1 MSGYIECKNL
11 TLQLKNQNKILDN
24 INISME
30 KGKVYGFVGRNGCG
44 KTMLFRTICGF
55 VKPAAGEIIV
65 DNLRIGKDI
74 EYIRNTGASIGESDF
89 LRHLSGYE
97 NLKLLAEINNKITDE
112 EILSVLKK
120 VNLFEEK
127 DKKFK
132 KYSVGMKQKL
142 RIAQAIMEETEI
154 LILDEPF
161 NGVDRESV
169 LKIREYLNDLKK
181 QNKTVLLASHMS
193 EDLQVLCDHI
203 FKMELG
209 RIIDENI

>member
-44 KTMLFRTICGF
+44 KTMLFRAICGF

-142 RIAQAIMEETEI
+142 RIAQAIMEEPEI

>member
-44 KTMLFRTICGF
+44 KTICGF

-142 RIAQAIMEETEI
+142 RIAQAIMEEPEI

>member
-1 MSGYIECKNL
+1 MAGYIECRNL
-11 TLQLKNQNKILDN
+11 TLQFKKQNRILDN

-44 KTMLFRTICGF
+44 KTMLFRKICGF
-55 VKPAAGEIIV
+55 VKPIEGEVIV
-65 DNLRIGKDI
+65 DNIRIGKDM
-74 EYIRNTGASIGESDF
+74 EYIKNTGAAIGETDF

-97 NLKLLAEINNKITDE
+97 NLKLLAEINNKIGDE
-112 EILSVLKK
+112 DVLNVLRE

-142 RIAQAIMEETEI
+142 RIAQAVMESPEI

-161 NGVDRESV
+161 NGLDRESV
-169 LKIREYLNDLKK
+169 LKIRKYLNGLKEK
-181 QNKTVLLASHMS
+181 KKTILLASHMG
-193 EDLQVLCDHI
+193 EDLEVLCDHI
-203 FKMELG
+203 FEMEAG
-209 RIIDENI
+209 RIINEK

>member
-1 MSGYIECKNL
+1 
-11 TLQLKNQNKILDN
+11 
-24 INISME
+24 
-30 KGKVYGFVGRNGCG
+30 
-44 KTMLFRTICGF
+44 MLFRTICGF

-142 RIAQAIMEETEI
+142 RIAQAIMEEPEI

>member
-1 MSGYIECKNL
+1 MRYQIRHAIVKYAADTILEDVNFEIHDHE
-11 TLQLKNQNKILDN
+11 KIA
-24 INISME
+24 II
-30 KGKVYGFVGRNGCG
+30 GRNGCG

-142 RIAQAIMEETEI
+142 RIAQAIMEEPEI

>member
-142 RIAQAIMEETEI
+142 RIAQAIMEEPEI

-193 EDLQVLCDHI
+193 EDLQVLWDHI

>member
-74 EYIRNTGASIGESDF
+74 EYIRNTGASIGESD
-89 LRHLSGYE
+89 LTG
-97 NLKLLAEINNKITDE
+97 
-112 EILSVLKK
+112 
-120 VNLFEEK
+120 
-127 DKKFK
+127 
-132 KYSVGMKQKL
+132 
-142 RIAQAIMEETEI
+142 
-154 LILDEPF
+154 P
-161 NGVDRESV
+161 
-169 LKIREYLNDLKK
+169 
-181 QNKTVLLASHMS
+181 
-193 EDLQVLCDHI
+193 
-203 FKMELG
+203 
-209 RIIDENI
+209 

>member
-44 KTMLFRTICGF
+44 KTMLFRAICGF
-55 VKPAAGEIIV
+55 VKPAAGEITV

-97 NLKLLAEINNKITDE
+97 NLKLLAEINNKTTDE

-120 VNLFEEK
+120 VNLFEQK

-142 RIAQAIMEETEI
+142 RIAQAIMEEPEI